1 MSHFLLLMEIKAPCL
16 SPEAPTGP
24 RAALSWP
31 EVPFQSASRKRGR
44 PEGTSLRM
52 DATWVPGAGN
62 ALSIHTLGL
71 AQAGESQGGEGRQS
85 CGQRSAS
92 LTCPPGRESAAE
104 CRAGR
109 VSAPGSAMAQGVSV
123 LEYMGKDHRLERTTG
138 WGAQLGAVCQQ
149 PEIPGQQLHR
159 IPAGGGS
166 SS

>member
-1 MSHFLLLMEIKAPCL
+1 MSHFLLLIEIKAPCL

-92 LTCPPGRESAAE
+92 LTCPPGRDSAAE

-123 LEYMGKDHRLERTTG
+123 LEYMGKDHRLG
-138 WGAQLGAVCQQ
+138 C
-149 PEIPGQQLHR
+149 
-159 IPAGGGS
+159 PAGS
-166 SS
+166 SLPAARDPRSAAAQNPSWERVQLIAIS